1 MKTKLFI
8 VACSLLSTVAIAQS
22 TQPKE
27 TLEDGNRDSKG
38 NLVRGPYETNRFF
51 DNTFIQ
57 AGVGAGIYLGN
68 QNANFGA
75 RITPTYDLAIGK
87 WLTPSVGLRVQ
98 LSFSTAR
105 EYSSSYTSSFGMGTY
120 LQKFNMLNL
129 HGDVM
134 WNLSTAIAG
143 YKESR
148 VYEVIPYI
156 GAGWVNTFY
165 HDRPTSNQLAM
176 SFGIIN
182 KFRVTP
188 TIDIN
193 LELRST
199 YANGNL
205 DLSTINNRVDIPVAA
220 TAGVTIRFGRKNFK
234 RVVKPDY
241 TPYENRIMKLENTTS
256 ELNNANEKLAKE
268 LAAEKA
274 RVIPAPVP
282 VEVKTSSIE
291 VTPVALFFSIGKATL
306 DAKELVNLDFYV
318 NNAIKKD
325 PKKVFTLTGYA
336 DKATGN
342 TEINQRLSRQRVD
355 YVYNL
360 LVTKYGVAKDR
371 LVTKSAGD
379 ENNPFKL
386 AELNRVVIID

>member
-1 MKTKLFI
+1 MKTTIFI
-8 VACSLLSTVAIAQS
+8 AACTLLSTFTMAQNS
-22 TQPKE
+22 NLKTS
-27 TLEDGNRDSKG
+27 LEDGNRDSKG

-57 AGVGAGIYLGN
+57 VGVGAGMYLGN
-68 QNANFGA
+68 QNAKFGA
-75 RITPTYDLAIGK
+75 RITPTYDFAIGK

-98 LSFSTAR
+98 LSYSSAMR
-105 EYSSSYTSSFGMGTY
+105 EYSSSYTSSFAMSNG

-165 HDRPTSNQLAM
+165 HNKPSANELAL

-199 YANGNL
+199 YAKGHL

-220 TAGVTIRFGRKNFK
+220 TAGVTVRFGQKNFK

-241 TPYENRIMKLENTTS
+241 TPYESSIMKLTDKNS
-256 ELNNANEKLAKE
+256 ELTNANTKLTKE
-268 LAAEKA
+268 LATEKA
-274 RVIPAPVP
+274 RVITVPAPV
-282 VEVKTSSIE
+282 VTSSVE
-291 VTPVALFFSIGKATL
+291 VTPVALFFSIGKSKL
-306 DAKELVNLDFYV
+306 DAKDLVNLDFYV

-325 PKKVFTLTGYA
+325 AKKVFTLTGYA

-342 TEINQRLSRQRVD
+342 TEINDRLSRERVD
-355 YVYNL
+355 FVYNL
-360 LVTKYGVAKDR
+360 LVTKYGIAKDR

-379 ENNPFKL
+379 QNNPFNL